1 MKKNVLIYFRQ
12 AKHFLREEFPAVA
25 QSNVLHQLD
34 KSHLIDALQSHFLQ
48 ASELEILQAVLKW
61 GEHQLI
67 RRMEDRGENVHFYFY
82 ITLCLCIFYFLLILS
97 KKL

>member
-1 MKKNVLIYFRQ
+1 MNQRFNKIYYFLRQ

-25 QSNVLHQLD
+25 QSSVLYQLD

-48 ASELEILQAVLKW
+48 ASELEILQSVLKW

-67 RRMEDRGENVHFYFY
+67 RRMEDRGECNFGHHFW
-82 ITLCLCIFYFLLILS
+82 
-97 KKL
+97 